1 MILVRLNFYL
11 WCYNRSMLHEQI
23 SEELFTG
30 LRSKECILRDKILEE
45 AVVTNF
51 EKGYVSIPSVNQ
63 LIDMDMQ
70 RIAAEMI
77 ICNAHQKR
85 INIDKVL
92 GIPNSGISLATSVAE
107 GLGVRLAP
115 GRKGE
120 TIPGSWNSAIIVQE
134 NVPSFTTGESSKFVF
149 NGLHSGDSVLIVDD
163 FIALGA
169 TSILVAKELQK
180 KGINVEIAVYV
191 AKLFQLGVKQI
202 EKDLGKKPF
211 YAIGVEDIHSDGSIT
226 LSSPRF

>member
-1 MILVRLNFYL
+1 
-11 WCYNRSMLHEQI
+11 MLHERI
-23 SEELFTG
+23 SEEVIAE
-30 LRSKECILRDKILEE
+30 LRLNESILRQKILEE

-70 RIAAEMI
+70 RIAAQMI
-77 ICNAHQKR
+77 ICNACQKG

-120 TIPGSWNSAIIVQE
+120 VIPGSWNSAITVQE

-169 TSILVAKELQK
+169 TSILVAKELRK

-191 AKLFQLGVKQI
+191 AKLFQPGVEQI
-202 EKDLGKKPF
+202 EKELGKKPF
-211 YAIGVEDIHSDGSIT
+211 YAIGIKKIHSDGTVTIAY
-226 LSSPRF
+226 PNF